1 MEGVSRLGSMPGP
14 TAYRDGFNPETTEA
28 LRVEVLALPG
38 GPVMVTASML
48 AAALS
53 LHLTPDEARRL
64 ALLLA
69 RAAVAARS
77 AASTEEE

>member
-1 MEGVSRLGSMPGP
+1 MPGP
-14 TAYRDGFNPETTEA
+14 IAYRDGFNPDTTEA

-38 GPVMVTASML
+38 GPVTVTASML

-69 RAAVAARS
+69 RAAVAARTAA

>member
-1 MEGVSRLGSMPGP
+1 MPGP
-14 TAYRDGFNPETTEA
+14 ITYRDGFDPETTET

-38 GPVMVTASML
+38 GPVTVTASMN

-53 LHLTPDEARRL
+53 LHLTPNEARRL

-69 RAAVAARS
+69 RAAG
-77 AASTEEE
+77 ASNT

>member
-1 MEGVSRLGSMPGP
+1 MPGP
-14 TAYRDGFNPETTEA
+14 IAYREGFNPDTTEA

-38 GPVMVTASML
+38 GPVTVTASMN

-53 LHLTPDEARRL
+53 LHLTSNEARRL

-69 RAAVAARS
+69 RAAVAS
-77 AASTEEE
+77 STEEE